1 MMGRIVLLMM
11 TLGFLLTSFSESPAQ
26 ESDAASP
33 SLQALIDEALTHN
46 PELEAARERW
56 EMFRRKEF
64 PAQTLSDPRLTFAL
78 SNYPVDTFSSDDT
91 PMTGNDLRIDQAF
104 PFPGKLKARGEAARQ
119 QALWYKGV
127 YEDARLQLV
136 MKVKDAWYR
145 IFYQDRAIDV
155 TQKNMALLDD
165 FIRLTETRYEVG
177 EGLQQDV
184 LKAQIERSKL
194 LDRLYTLQQ
203 ERESLLAEF
212 NRLLAR
218 PSATPLTVP
227 KDIPEQRLEVNLEEI
242 QGAAEEHRPL
252 FASYR
257 ALIGQYQSQKKLAEL
272 DYKPDFNLFAGYR
285 FRDDDLPDGG
295 TDFLSAGISINLPVW
310 REKRSEQVAE
320 ADSGI
325 RMARSQFED
334 FRHQVQSRVH
344 DAYARVEKNRTL
356 VELFD
361 SGILPQARQTFEAS
375 LAAYQV
381 GDVDFLSL
389 LDSLMTLYRYEMDY
403 FRAVSDHRRALAVLE
418 AASGRTV
425 PAEQ

>member
-1 MMGRIVLLMM
+1 
-11 TLGFLLTSFSESPAQ
+11 
-26 ESDAASP
+26 
-33 SLQALIDEALTHN
+33 
-46 PELEAARERW
+46 
-56 EMFRRKEF
+56 
-64 PAQTLSDPRLTFAL
+64 L
-78 SNYPVDTFSSDDT
+78 SNT
-91 PMTGNDLRIDQAF
+91 
-104 PFPGKLKARGEAARQ
+104 
-119 QALWYKGV
+119 
-127 YEDARLQLV
+127 
-136 MKVKDAWYR
+136 
-145 IFYQDRAIDV
+145 
-155 TQKNMALLDD
+155 
-165 FIRLTETRYEVG
+165 
-177 EGLQQDV
+177 
-184 LKAQIERSKL
+184 
-194 LDRLYTLQQ
+194 
-203 ERESLLAEF
+203 
-212 NRLLAR
+212 
-218 PSATPLTVP
+218 
-227 KDIPEQRLEVNLEEI
+227 LEEF

-257 ALIGQYQSQKKLAEL
+257 ALIGQYQSQRKLAEL

-285 FRDDDLPDGG
+285 FRDNDLPDGG
-295 TDFLSAGISINLPVW
+295 TDFVSAGISINLPVW

-403 FRAVSDHRRALAVLE
+403 FRAVSDHRRSLAALE
-418 AASGRTV
+418 ATSGLMINV
-425 PAEQ
+425 DSSFE

>member
-1 MMGRIVLLMM
+1 MGRMILLMM
-11 TLGFLLTSFSESPAQ
+11 TLVFLLTPFSVSVAQ
-26 ESDAASP
+26 EGAAVSP
-33 SLQALIDEALTHN
+33 SLQALIDEALAHN
-46 PELEAARERW
+46 PELESARERW
-56 EMFRRKEF
+56 EMFRHKEV
-64 PAQTLSDPRLTFAL
+64 PAQSLSDPRLTFAL
-78 SNYPVDTFSSDDT
+78 SSYPVDTFSSDDT

-136 MKVKDAWYR
+136 MKVKDSWYQ
-145 IFYQDRAIDV
+145 IFYQDRAIAV

-194 LDRLYTLQQ
+194 MDRLFTLKQ

-218 PSATPLTVP
+218 PSVTPLNVP
-227 KDIPEQRLEVNLEEI
+227 AEIPERQLAATLEEI
-242 QGAAEEHRPL
+242 QGTAEEHRPL
-252 FASYR
+252 FASYQ

-285 FRDDDLPDGG
+285 FRDDDLSDGG
-295 TDFLSAGISINLPVW
+295 TDFISAGISINLPVW
-310 REKRSEQVAE
+310 REKRTEQVAE

-325 RMARSQFED
+325 RMARRQYED

-356 VELFD
+356 INLYN

-403 FRAVSDHRRALAVLE
+403 FRAVSDHRRALAALE
-418 AASGRTV
+418 ASSGQAV